1 MSDKIPVDIDIVD
14 IDKNKLSFFRP
25 SKTENRNPVN
35 LINGNLACCRVKT
48 ALLELL
54 VVNIAGKS
62 WARRVQF
69 LKFTA

>member
-1 MSDKIPVDIDIVD
+1 MEISRAAELK
-14 IDKNKLSFFRP
+14 
-25 SKTENRNPVN
+25 
-35 LINGNLACCRVKT
+35 A
-48 ALLELL
+48 ALLKLL